1 MIKNIIA
8 VIGAGQCDQR
18 IFKLAEQTGRRLAEE
33 GLVIICGGLG
43 GVMEAA
49 CKGAKE
55 AGGQTIGILPGDDT
69 ASANS
74 YVDIPIATGM
84 GIARNIIIIRSAQAV
99 LAVNG
104 SYGTLSELAYALQLQ
119 KPIVGLETWDV
130 SEKMFTAA
138 DPQQAVNKVLE
149 IIDKK

>member
-1 MIKNIIA
+1 MNKKLIA

-18 IFKLAEQTGRRLAEE
+18 IYNLAEQIGRKLAEH
-33 GLVIICGGLG
+33 GLVIICGGLA

-55 AGGQTIGILPGDDT
+55 VGGVTIGVLPGDDPT
-69 ASANS
+69 SANA
-74 YVDIPIATGM
+74 YVDIAIATGM
-84 GIARNIIIIRSAQAV
+84 GIGRNIIIIRSAQAV

-119 KPIVGLETWDV
+119 KPIIGLETWDV
-130 SEKMFTAA
+130 SEKILTVSN
-138 DPQQAVNKVLE
+138 PQQALQKVLD
-149 IIDKK
+149 IVDAR